1 MGVALVVASDRR
13 GRTCTV
19 ILVSFFMVSQELFSR
34 IGDYIGRPTHDR
46 LVTLRQTG
54 RIPREGIEGGG
65 TTWPASFFISPL
77 PDHPFT
83 QTTCRSLW
91 TISTIN
97 EFIAGRCSR
106 KGNGWRRP

>member
-34 IGDYIGRPTHDR
+34 VGDYIGRPTHDR

-65 TTWPASFFISPL
+65 TTWPASFFIFHLSFVGHRDPRVMI
-77 PDHPFT
+77 
-83 QTTCRSLW
+83 Q
-91 TISTIN
+91 
-97 EFIAGRCSR
+97 EFIARQCQGMGS
-106 KGNGWRRP
+106 GWR